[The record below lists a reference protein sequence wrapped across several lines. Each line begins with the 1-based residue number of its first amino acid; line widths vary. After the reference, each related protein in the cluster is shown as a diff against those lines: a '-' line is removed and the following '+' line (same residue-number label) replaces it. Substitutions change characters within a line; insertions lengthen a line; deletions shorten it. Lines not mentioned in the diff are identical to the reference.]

1 MGARAEGITLMNQYL
16 KYFIIPL
23 FLLLMVTT
31 HHAISED
38 KIELKTIKIKG
49 NKELPKIL
57 YVVPWQESGKSKKRT
72 QKLQLHNF
80 FGDIYE
86 PIAVKAPKTRFD

>member
-1 MGARAEGITLMNQYL
+1 MKQTL
-16 KYFIIPL
+16 KYFVASL
-23 FLLLMVTT
+23 FILLTT
-31 HHAISED
+31 NQALSED

-72 QKLQLHNF
+72 QKLHLHNF